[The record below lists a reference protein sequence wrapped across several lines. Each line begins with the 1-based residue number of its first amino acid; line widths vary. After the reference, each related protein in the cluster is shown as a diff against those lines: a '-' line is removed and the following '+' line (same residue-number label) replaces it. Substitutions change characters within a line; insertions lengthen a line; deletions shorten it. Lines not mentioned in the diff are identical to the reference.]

1 MAKDSWDESDLRR
14 AYGKRSLLL
23 GKFIDKVNEVSLELY
38 DDYVFLSDDGVV
50 DIETEYL
57 DGVLA
62 KMKEDLA
69 K

>member
-1 MAKDSWDESDLRR
+1 M
-14 AYGKRSLLL
+14 
-23 GKFIDKVNEVSLELY
+23 VNEVSLELY